1 MIKIEKQSDFL
12 KLENIK
18 EIIQAFIKIHFDN
31 LCKQFD
37 TDSLKSIGEIFYM
50 SDRNDLDLYENV
62 GLSLKFDE
70 AIYESSDML
79 ILDNGNYWITI
90 FKVIYI
96 LSNDKAIT
104 VVFDMDCL
112 DKSTKSWLLE
122 DCTERIVYL

>member
-79 ILDNGNYWITI
+79 ILDNGNYRTTI